1 MRETSEEGEAVAIVI
16 ARGLCRYSCCG
27 RRGLSRGAVRLLVA
41 VIVAEFQPSARRCW
55 FDASG
60 KPIDRVRVYLP
71 NVPPPPQGGSARA
84 ASDMPPHT
92 YTYLLSYT
100 LRHSFT
106 RTLLHPAVNSRYRHT
121 SRGPPPLY
129 KKVTLTGLVT
139 CTCAKNECTVAEVLI
154 DKNSPCGEAASLSS
168 YAPPPIRACRNQR

>member
-71 NVPPPPQGGSARA
+71 NVPPPRKGVVLELP
-84 ASDMPPHT
+84 
-92 YTYLLSYT
+92 
-100 LRHSFT
+100 
-106 RTLLHPAVNSRYRHT
+106 
-121 SRGPPPLY
+121 
-129 KKVTLTGLVT
+129 VT
-139 CTCAKNECTVAEVLI
+139 CHHI
-154 DKNSPCGEAASLSS
+154 HIHIYSPIPSDIHSPVLSS
-168 YAPPPIRACRNQR
+168 ILQ